1 LRCHFSYARRF
12 YLTFDG
18 GHKKVAF
25 LISAFKGDSNS
36 MYIFQATLVILL
48 LTLFA
53 SITVAIIVMVNK
65 QALFLLFD
73 TLYRRMR

>member
-1 LRCHFSYARRF
+1 
-12 YLTFDG
+12 
-18 GHKKVAF
+18 
-25 LISAFKGDSNS
+25 